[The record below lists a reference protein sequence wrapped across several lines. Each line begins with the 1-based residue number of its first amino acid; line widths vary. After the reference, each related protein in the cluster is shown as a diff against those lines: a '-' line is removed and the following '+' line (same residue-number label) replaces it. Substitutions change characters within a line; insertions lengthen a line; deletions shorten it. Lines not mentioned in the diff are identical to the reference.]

1 MEVIIPISGSA
12 ARKLPLESKSQILY
26 TICDFDRRSM
36 NDRGIKSAIRAR
48 IESLPE
54 DAVFTATDFADIAS
68 SDNIRRAFKEL
79 RDEGTIDRAAR
90 GVYYKPRYSAILDQA
105 VPPSVEKVAEA
116 VARARGWTIVP
127 SGDHALNMLG
137 LDTQVPAV
145 YSYVSTG
152 PYTDLQVGPFKVS
165 FKHSASKNLVGMSKI
180 TLLVIQALK
189 ALGREGV
196 DDKAIDHLSRR
207 LDDSEKA
214 ALLEETQHST
224 AWIRQ
229 TARMIA
235 EGESR

>member
-1 MEVIIPISGSA
+1 
-12 ARKLPLESKSQILY
+12 
-26 TICDFDRRSM
+26 M

-54 DAVFTATDFADIAS
+54 DAVFSATDFADIAS
-68 SDNIRRAFKEL
+68 SDNIRQAFREL
-79 RDEGTIDRAAR
+79 YTEGAIDRAAR
-90 GVYYKPRYSAILDQA
+90 GVYYKPRYLAILDQT

-145 YSYVSTG
+145 YAYISTG
-152 PYTDLQVGPFKVS
+152 PYANLHVGPFKVS

-196 DDKAIDHLSRR
+196 DDKVIDHLSQR
-207 LDDSEKA
+207 LDDSEKS

-229 TARMIA
+229 VVRMIA